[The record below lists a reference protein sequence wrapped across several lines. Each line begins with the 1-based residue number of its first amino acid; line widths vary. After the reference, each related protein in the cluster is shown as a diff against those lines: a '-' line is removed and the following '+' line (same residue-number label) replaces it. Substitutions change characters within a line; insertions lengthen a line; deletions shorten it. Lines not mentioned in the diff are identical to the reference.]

1 MPATLTPI
9 QSAWWGPGPLSS
21 ADIFALR
28 FISAN
33 GVFSLAA
40 PFLAYHLY
48 SGPAP
53 QHRSAW
59 VRDGG
64 SGDPRYKFPATLSHT
79 IRCRPALY
87 HSTAST
93 DSLRVPGIDLGSA
106 LQQHCTARQQHDYSS
121 STTTLQPCTN
131 TSAATRL
138 YQYDCSSVAAP
149 EQQQCNSCWLAVGD
163 LASLG
168 CSTN

>member
-1 MPATLTPI
+1 MPAARTPI

-33 GVFSLAA
+33 GIFSLAA

-59 VRDGG
+59 ARGGG

-79 IRCRPALY
+79 IRCSPALY

-93 DSLRVPGIDLGSA
+93 DSLRVPHCSSTVPHGSNTA
-106 LQQHCTARQQHDYSS
+106 AAAQQHCSPVPTHQQQHTSS
-121 STTTLQPCTN
+121 N
-131 TSAATRL
+131 TGAASL
-138 YQYDCSSVAAP
+138 P
-149 EQQQCNSCWLAVGD
+149 QQCNSTGAAAV
-163 LASLG
+163 
-168 CSTN
+168 